1 MPSGIK
7 GSNRKYNCLYCN
19 KENMYGHSKIN
30 KYCDNVCQ
38 GKYRWINETIPRI
51 ENGNKTEPSTVKK
64 YLIEKFGN
72 KCVECGQENSWNNK
86 PLMLQLD
93 HIDGDSDN
101 SFLNNL
107 RLLCPNCHTQTETY
121 GNAGKGNRYKKLSK
135 RNLYLQEYKRVD

>member
-1 MPSGIK
+1 MKI
-7 GSNRKYNCLYCN
+7 YNCLYCN
-19 KENMYGHSKIN
+19 KENKYGHSKVN

-38 GKYRWINETIPRI
+38 GKYKWINETIPRI
-51 ENGNKTEPSTVKK
+51 ENGDKTDPSTVKK
-64 YLIEKFGN
+64 YLVEKFGN

-86 PLMLQLD
+86 TLMLQLD

-101 SFLNNL
+101 SLISNL

>member
-1 MPSGIK
+1 MK
-7 GSNRKYNCLYCN
+7 MYNCLYCN
-19 KENMYGHSKIN
+19 KENKYGHSKIN

-51 ENGNKTEPSTVKK
+51 ENGDKTEPSTVKK
-64 YLIEKFGN
+64 YLVEKFGN

-101 SFLNNL
+101 SLISNL

>member
-1 MPSGIK
+1 MK
-7 GSNRKYNCLYCN
+7 MYNCLYCN
-19 KENMYGHSKIN
+19 KENKYGHSKIN

-51 ENGNKTEPSTVKK
+51 ENGDKTEPSTVKK

-72 KCVECGQENSWNNK
+72 KCVECGQENSWNSK

-101 SFLNNL
+101 SLISNL

>member
-1 MPSGIK
+1 VKI
-7 GSNRKYNCLYCN
+7 YNCLYCN
-19 KENMYGHSKIN
+19 KENKYGHSKVN

-38 GKYRWINETIPRI
+38 GKYKWINETIPRI
-51 ENGNKTEPSTVKK
+51 ENGDKTDPSTVKK
-64 YLIEKFGN
+64 YLVEKFGN

-86 PLMLQLD
+86 TLMLQLD

-101 SFLNNL
+101 SLISNL

>member
-1 MPSGIK
+1 M
-7 GSNRKYNCLYCN
+7 YNCLYCN
-19 KENMYGHSKIN
+19 KENKYGHSKIN

-51 ENGNKTEPSTVKK
+51 ENGDKTEPSTVKK
-64 YLIEKFGN
+64 YLVEKFGN

-101 SFLNNL
+101 SLISNL

>member
-1 MPSGIK
+1 
-7 GSNRKYNCLYCN
+7 
-19 KENMYGHSKIN
+19 MYGHSKIN
-30 KYCDNVCQ
+30 KYCDNLCQ

-51 ENGNKTEPSTVKK
+51 ENGDKTEPSTVKK